1 MTASSKI
8 NQATRSAAIAEM
20 QGGELDILIVGG
32 GITGVG
38 AALDAASRGLRVGVV
53 EKEDIGSG
61 TSSKSS
67 KMIHGGLRYLEQLRF
82 GLVREALHERGV
94 LLGKIAPHLVRP
106 VPFLYPLKHSFW
118 ERLYV
123 GAGVF
128 LYDRL
133 GGAKQLPGGRHLSR
147 KATAAAAPAL
157 RPDRYVGGIQFWDA
171 QEDDARYTLFVA
183 RTAAAHGAIVATRV
197 RADSLLVEDYRVVG
211 IRATD
216 TESGSPMVIR
226 ARHIVSATGAWTG
239 KFLDKIPSLPFQV
252 RPSKGVHIVLPKSS
266 IEMET
271 GLLSRTETGLLFVIP
286 WEGYWLVGDTDSD
299 WKDDPDALHATSSD
313 VDELLARLNSQL
325 STPVRRD
332 QILGVFAGLRPLVAS
347 GHDKDSRDV
356 SRAHT
361 IETPIPGLSVICG
374 GKFTTYRKMSS
385 DVIDAVIK
393 EMGEHSI
400 SRSATDRIVLVG
412 GEGYSARFANRRE
425 VAKERGLSI
434 SQVERL
440 LGRYGSLI
448 DDLFSLIDSRPE
460 LGAPLPG
467 GSSLLGAEIVYACAW
482 EGAMHLDDI
491 LERRTRLA
499 ICQHDGGI
507 GDLAVIADL
516 MCRELNWSDERRRS
530 EIDRYCRQNDWAMS
544 NIVRD

>member
-1 MTASSKI
+1 MTASTKI
-8 NQATRSAAIAEM
+8 NEATRSAAIAEM

-32 GITGVG
+32 GVTGFG
-38 AALDAASRGLRVGVV
+38 AALDAASRGLRVGIV

-82 GLVREALHERGV
+82 GLVREALYERGV

-123 GAGVF
+123 GAGIF

-133 GGAKQLPGGRHLSR
+133 GGAKHLPGGTHLSR

-183 RTAAAHGAIVATRV
+183 RTAAAHGALIATRV
-197 RADSLLVEDYRVVG
+197 RADSLLVEDHRVVG

-239 KFLDKIPSLPFQV
+239 KFLAKIPSLPFQV
-252 RPSKGVHIVLPKSS
+252 RPSKGVHIVLPKSA

-286 WEGYWLVGDTDSD
+286 WEGCWLVGDTDTD
-299 WKDDPDALHATSSD
+299 WEDDPDALHPSSSD
-313 VDELLARLNSQL
+313 VDELLARLNSQF
-325 STPVRRD
+325 STPIRRD

-347 GHDKDSRDV
+347 RDDKDSRDV

-385 DVIDAVIK
+385 DVIDVVIR
-393 EMGEHSI
+393 EMGDCSVAPSTTE
-400 SRSATDRIVLVG
+400 RIVLIG
-412 GEGYSARFANRRE
+412 GEGYADRFANREAIAR
-425 VAKERGLSI
+425 ERGLSI
-434 SQVERL
+434 AQVERL
-440 LGRYGSLI
+440 LGRYGSCV
-448 DDLFSLIDSRPE
+448 DDLFASIDRRPE
-460 LGAPLPG
+460 LGSVLPG
-467 GSSLLGAEIVYACAW
+467 GGNLLAAEVAYACES
-482 EGAMHLDDI
+482 EGAMHLDDFF
-491 LERRTRLA
+491 ERRTRLA
-499 ICQHDGGI
+499 ISQPGGGI
-507 GDLAVIADL
+507 AASSVVASH
-516 MCRELNWSDERRRS
+516 MSSELGWSDDRRRT
-530 EIDRYCRQNDWAMS
+530 EIERYFAQQGENAKSTR
-544 NIVRD
+544 